1 MALDFIRI
9 SRLKFAKS
17 EEYHKNKPKAEMDII
32 LCVENPLIKYV
43 FNLTVKLFLSLNGK
57 TSHQREKQGAIA
69 MNCNLC
75 PEHSKTEKSDSIE
88 LYIITVSE

>member
-17 EEYHKNKPKAEMDII
+17 EEYHKNKPKAEMDKPIQ
-32 LCVENPLIKYV
+32 LYV

-57 TSHQREKQGAIA
+57 TSHQREKQRAIA
-69 MNCNLC
+69 INCNLC
-75 PEHSKTEKSDSIE
+75 PEHSKTEKSDTK
-88 LYIITVSE
+88 L